1 MFYDYGGRDY
11 FYVYGL
17 SGMIDIVFKRYKD
30 YMRAHASQNL
40 MTRNLL
46 NWRRPLSLSHTD
58 WLLRLNVRGA
68 YDPSSGTAAC
78 GGIFRDYHDRFVL
91 GFSVKLGECWSNDEA
106 EIWGIYHGMK
116 IARK

>member
-78 GGIFRDYHDRFVL
+78 GGILRDYRDRFVL
-91 GFSVKLGECWSNDEA
+91 GFSVN
-106 EIWGIYHGMK
+106 
-116 IARK
+116 